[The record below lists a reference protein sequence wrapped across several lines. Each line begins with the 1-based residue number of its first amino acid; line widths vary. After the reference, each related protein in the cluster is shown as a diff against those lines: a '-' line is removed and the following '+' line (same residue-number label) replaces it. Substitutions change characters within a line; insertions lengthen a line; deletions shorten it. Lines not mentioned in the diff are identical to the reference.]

1 MVSCAP
7 QPTQIDVGEK
17 SGLWV
22 IWGPP
27 IVHRHPPFGG
37 SSLDGEGDASRLG
50 FTRLAKRGGGHEGA
64 EAVRA
69 GCGLASRAGVGR
81 WRPRQVVRKSP

>member
-1 MVSCAP
+1 M
-7 QPTQIDVGEK
+7 
-17 SGLWV
+17 
-22 IWGPP
+22 
-27 IVHRHPPFGG
+27 
-37 SSLDGEGDASRLG
+37 GEGDASRLG